1 MDDNMLFALKTIVA
15 ALIISF
21 GSGISKKLPG
31 LAGFIIALP
40 IASLIALAFS
50 YAEHESP
57 QASITFA
64 KSIFAAVPIS
74 LFFLSPFYLRT
85 SLTSLFG
92 NCTFL
97 VWHCWFWVFSFISSF
112 SPYCSKLT

>member
-1 MDDNMLFALKTIVA
+1 MLFALKTIVA

-74 LFFLSPFYLRT
+74 LFFFIPFLFADKLNLSFWQLYL
-85 SLTSLFG
+85 SGLALLVLGFFLHKFVLTL
-92 NCTFL
+92 L
-97 VWHCWFWVFSFISSF
+97 Q
-112 SPYCSKLT
+112 